1 MHNGSA
7 MRPADGALAMTAI
20 SGSCHFW
27 HLREVEIMN
36 MHTPE
41 FWRELPPED
50 RMVYKGFAV
59 GTALCL
65 ALVLAA

>member
-1 MHNGSA
+1 
-7 MRPADGALAMTAI
+7 
-20 SGSCHFW
+20 
-27 HLREVEIMN
+27 MN